1 MLWIQYCVISLT
13 LQLPNEIYI
22 PQEWSCSGLN
32 GSCFGSCCTLC
43 CNSFFVPRQYINFM
57 SQQAMTGSLCRAKQ
71 CLIGFWSMAT
81 PPEACFPLLFQ
92 QHLERNGGDY
102 ILPAVSR
109 WFSPRRPSGNTL
121 LTVTVHAAPLPCSAA
136 GKPRAAPAVTVT
148 AAVNAAA
155 AKTFCYS
162 AAETS
167 TGSKGIMI
175 IQNQINCLLHKPG
188 LSWDPKQHSNILWRH
203 KMKVVYFKVKLIC
216 KKSWRK
222 VFFFFRETHSLHFWS
237 KINQAQYIIE
247 SFRFRMS

>member
-1 MLWIQYCVISLT
+1 M
-13 LQLPNEIYI
+13 NE
-22 PQEWSCSGLN
+22 SCY
-32 GSCFGSCCTLC
+32 GSCCTLY

-81 PPEACFPLLFQ
+81 PLEACFPLLFQ

-121 LTVTVHAAPLPCSAA
+121 LTVTVHAALLPCSAA
-136 GKPRAAPAVTVT
+136 GKPRAAATV
-148 AAVNAAA
+148 AAAAAA

-175 IQNQINCLLHKPG
+175 IQNQINCLLHKPR

-203 KMKVVYFKVKLIC
+203 KMKVVYFKVKLIYKNHAGSC
-216 KKSWRK
+216 W
-222 VFFFFRETHSLHFWS
+222 FFFFFVKHIHIQSWS
-237 KINQAQYIIE
+237 KINQAQ
-247 SFRFRMS
+247 